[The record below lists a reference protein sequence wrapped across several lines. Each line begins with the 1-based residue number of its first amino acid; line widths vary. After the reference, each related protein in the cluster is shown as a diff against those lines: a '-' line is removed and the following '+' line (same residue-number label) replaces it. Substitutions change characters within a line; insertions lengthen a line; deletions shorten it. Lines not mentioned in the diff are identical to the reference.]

1 MGRIPIQRFIS
12 YLQKKVIK
20 SQVTFF
26 NRKFMLSIIY
36 NKTTA
41 VIHKMNECM
50 ISKPIN
56 WLMRETQ
63 KVPTIMQSPES
74 KYEKSLWKEGDDD

>member
-1 MGRIPIQRFIS
+1 MGRIPIHRFIS

-26 NRKFMLSIIY
+26 FIENSCSIIY

-41 VIHKMNECM
+41 VIHKMNE
-50 ISKPIN
+50 
-56 WLMRETQ
+56 
-63 KVPTIMQSPES
+63 
-74 KYEKSLWKEGDDD
+74 

>member
-12 YLQKKVIK
+12 YLQKK
-20 SQVTFF
+20 SQLTFF
-26 NRKFMLSIIY
+26 FIEKSCSIIY